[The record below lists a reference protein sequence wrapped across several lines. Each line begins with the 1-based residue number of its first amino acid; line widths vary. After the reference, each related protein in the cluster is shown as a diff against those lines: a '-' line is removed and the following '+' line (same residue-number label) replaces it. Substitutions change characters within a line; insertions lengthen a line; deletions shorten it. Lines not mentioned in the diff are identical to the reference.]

1 MKSNIEKVYSKLPK
15 QELTAQKVELGL
27 VDDLDKLNTSYFSET
42 DKANSKIKGILSE
55 ARGVESIL
63 EKAIKSAERIEPI
76 KSKIEQQAKE
86 LGVDPKNISSLKGA
100 NIVLNN
106 VNEYKQA
113 LATIKKFTSSI

>member
-1 MKSNIEKVYSKLPK
+1 MKSRLEIILEKLPK
-15 QELTAQKVELGL
+15 QELSAQKVELGL

-63 EKAIKSAERIEPI
+63 EKAIKFAERVEPI

-106 VNEYKQA
+106 VSEYK
-113 LATIKKFTSSI
+113 